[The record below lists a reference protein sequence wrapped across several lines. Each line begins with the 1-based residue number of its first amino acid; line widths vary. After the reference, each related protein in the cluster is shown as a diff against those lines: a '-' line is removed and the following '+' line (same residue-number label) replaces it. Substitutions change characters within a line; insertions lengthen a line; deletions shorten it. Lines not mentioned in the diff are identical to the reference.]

1 MEFDRLARNGGLQG
15 KHVLMYAVEAKLEA
29 LCIKMVEKGADVNA
43 KFVSSICSLPLSIV
57 RHHPSVASCVPQ
69 VCKCHVTDSFA
80 LVLGCFGSS
89 AGRKF
94 HTLFIRVAQVRE
106 A

>member
-43 KFVSSICSLPLSIV
+43 TYVSSVTSSIFSLYSRTSGLQC
-57 RHHPSVASCVPQ
+57 R
-69 VCKCHVTDSFA
+69 VTDSFA
-80 LVLGCFGSS
+80 LISGLIWVFN
-89 AGRKF
+89 RW
-94 HTLFIRVAQVRE
+94 
-106 A
+106 

>member
-1 MEFDRLARNGGLQG
+1 MALLLFFESLRYVKLDRLARNGGLQG

-43 KFVSSICSLPLSIV
+43 KYVSSICSPCI
-57 RHHPSVASCVPQ
+57 HGP
-69 VCKCHVTDSFA
+69 
-80 LVLGCFGSS
+80 
-89 AGRKF
+89 
-94 HTLFIRVAQVRE
+94 QVRE